1 MNEISGE
8 IMFRLYTF
16 MLYLCKATN
25 AMKSDKEERGIKYEK
40 RYKNFKI
47 ALKCCFGRCYSQVI
61 TQIGTQ
67 EVLR

>member
-25 AMKSDKEERGIKYEK
+25 AMKSDKEERGIKYGK
-40 RYKNFKI
+40 KKKI
-47 ALKCCFGRCYSQVI
+47 HKF
-61 TQIGTQ
+61 
-67 EVLR
+67 